1 MEEVVV
7 VVIAVAVVV
16 CSIRWSPI
24 VLLLLLLVDDV
35 SNTYFVDQL
44 IVDGNVHLILLE
56 HQFHPKQW
64 NLRNNLHI
72 YVLKHLLAREKQNKN
87 IEQAK

>member
-1 MEEVVV
+1 MSSLFTTTANLLPMEVVEV

-44 IVDGNVHLILLE
+44 IVDEIVHLILLE
-56 HQFHPKQW
+56 HQFHPMQL
-64 NLRNNLHI
+64 NLRNNLLI
-72 YVLKHLLAREKQNKN
+72 
-87 IEQAK
+87 